1 MKLCLYAAVRILKY
15 RKEDL
20 KMKRLFA
27 VLLVA
32 LLVVGLVAC
41 AGQPVATPAPP
52 PTGGGTTPAETP
64 DAPAGPAMVVRIG
77 HVSPTHT
84 ARHIGMLAL
93 QEYVMEA
100 LPGQVDIQI
109 FPAAQLGPALELAQG
124 LQTGSL
130 EIALMG
136 AGFMGGFEPAL
147 GIVDVPGI
155 WPASEDAVIAL
166 MEEALIPE
174 LRYTL
179 DHTGMR
185 LLDYWFEEF
194 IVYGSTVPLR
204 TLADF
209 HGVRIRTIPNPIQM
223 AMVEAL
229 GATPVAMDPGELY
242 QGLLTGIV
250 DGNGNPLSFMA
261 GNMLQEVHNYL
272 TLSFHGIGGNYI
284 SASLQWWESLPT
296 EWQEIFLRGIDAG
309 RAAALAAMQIEA
321 QDAWDAYVEAG
332 VTFIELDPAE
342 RERWMEALAPVADVY
357 VEMTG
362 RQDILDLVRAET
374 ARRS

>member
-1 MKLCLYAAVRILKY
+1 
-15 RKEDL
+15 
-20 KMKRLFA
+20 MKRFFA
-27 VLLVA
+27 VLLVV
-32 LLVVGLVAC
+32 LLIAGLAAC
-41 AGQPVATPAPP
+41 ASPAPQAPTPPPAGGGDTPAATPEAP
-52 PTGGGTTPAETP
+52 T
-64 DAPAGPAMVVRIG
+64 GPAMVIRIG
-77 HVSPTHT
+77 HVSPPHT
-84 ARHIGMLAL
+84 ARHIGLVAL
-93 QEYVMEA
+93 QEYVEAA

-155 WPASEDAVIAL
+155 WPASEQAVIDI
-166 MEEALIPE
+166 MEEALIPA
-174 LRYTL
+174 LRYEL

-194 IVYGSTVPLR
+194 IVYGSTIPLR
-204 TLADF
+204 TLEDF
-209 HGVRIRTIPNPIQM
+209 RGARIRTIPNPIQM
-223 AMVEAL
+223 AMVENL
-229 GATPVAMDPGELY
+229 GGTPVAMDPGEMY
-242 QGLLTGIV
+242 QALLTGIV

-284 SASLQWWESLPT
+284 SASLAWWNSLPA
-296 EWQEIFLRGIDAG
+296 EWQEIFMRGIDVA
-309 RAAALAAMQIEA
+309 RAAALEAIQVEA
-321 QDAWDAYVEAG
+321 QAAWDAYVAEG

-342 RERWMEALAPVADVY
+342 RERWMNALAPVADVF
-357 VEMTG
+357 VELTG
-362 RQDILDLVRAET
+362 RQDILDLVVAET